1 MKFLNCHIKKT
12 SAFLCTGLF
21 FIFFLSVSTVC
32 SQVTTTYTQQV
43 ANYYG
48 NWTTGTAGS
57 GNTGSYQVNM
67 YASGVGT
74 KQVVRWRKLR
84 TDASGSSTSD
94 RAMQVGDEFVI
105 RLSATRAYGKIGFA
119 LLASPSTGSW
129 ANRESNYAISVN
141 LDGNAGAWGVWYIK
155 YNGGSTSAAS
165 FGGQQTTYKDFTFTL
180 RLTAPD
186 RMNVTMTDGT
196 NTSTFY
202 DVLLNT
208 SNPITDYSIFLD
220 DDWDGGA
227 NRNIYWGLG
236 AVGTQHTLTN
246 TLALPIGQSNSS
258 FAIGT
263 VISDGLISNSSST
276 TSTNSLTKSGT
287 GTLTLSAANTY
298 TGATNITGGTLSLNA
313 ASVMPST
320 NSITINGGTLAIANA
335 SALTSTNNINL
346 TSGTLSVGNV
356 AASSNVNIGTLA
368 ITGGTTIDMGSGGNA
383 FNLNIA
389 NTSGLGSGN
398 LTINNWTPSANKKIF
413 ITTTTHISTVL
424 ASINFTGYGIGAKL
438 LPTNEL
444 VPALL
449 YVTQA
454 TGSGNFS
461 NSGSW
466 LNGAPS
472 LSNGTESIYIQS
484 GFNLTQDQNF
494 TVLNAEVGGTLT
506 MNGTNTLSI
515 TTAGNLKHAGVIN
528 LVAASNLNIGTN
540 ATWTNT
546 TGTFT
551 GSAAGTVNFAGGNS
565 ITGTVTFPS
574 VVLNG
579 SVNFG
584 SASTIGAS
592 SSMRITA
599 AGSVNTNAPFYAANS
614 TLIYDAPGTTYNRF
628 NEWKAGTTFIEGV
641 PFHVQINAN
650 TTLNMDA
657 NGSATRACR
666 GDLTINGT
674 FTMGS
679 MTQDIVVAGNINI
692 NATGTLTLGGQ
703 AGANVGDIELGGN
716 WNHATGGI
724 FNNNA
729 RAVGFNG
736 NAGDQNVNFTS
747 SETFGYIIVNKT
759 SGNVVFNCSALIDGG
774 NSGFPL
780 IMQNGN
786 IDLKGNTLTFNMW
799 KSPSTAHNVSVSG
812 GGTRQ
817 IFSSSGTGVFS
828 FTHSDGTQRVTT
840 VTSSASTLLSFG
852 TNVIVTVGTP
862 GGANFGGVN
871 FGSSITTINGTL
883 RLNTRGF
890 VDVNPPTY
898 ATNSLLQYNT
908 GGTYNRSNEW
918 KTTTGPGYPYNVQV
932 SNSTTL
938 LPGGITAPT
947 NYRAVALNLAGS
959 LTIDAGAKFDMSNSA
974 ANDMTVPLT
983 AGLDINISG
992 TLIASQAAGGN
1003 VMLGRSWTRNTGGVF
1018 TQYTRSVTFNTSNNG
1033 TLTAPTGG
1041 ETFYDA
1047 VVNKPN
1053 TGTAPATFVGYTI
1066 TLNSPLSITNA
1077 LTFTSGYFVTGSTN
1091 ILTMAA
1097 GSSSSGGGYES
1108 FVSGPMKKVGT
1119 SDYTFP
1125 VGKIV
1130 GSEYHYGPIGIGS
1143 LGATSYEYTTEYQ
1156 RASGYANGRVI
1167 SSIATGAGLSHISR
1181 CEYWDLTRT
1190 GGPTTIAVTLS
1201 WSTNAYWPSDCY
1213 NNLYVDNVPKLVVV
1227 PLKSNNEW
1235 GDNFGQNSTGTGNQP
1250 YISTITWNA
1259 AVDYNKFIL
1268 GSIDWRFNP
1277 LPFSLLKFTAL
1288 AKSST
1293 VDLEWTVN
1301 GNDEQQEYV
1310 LEKSVDGIH
1319 FTELARVAAL
1329 DNLATASYL
1338 RTDLQPVN
1346 GLNHYRV
1353 TAYSKTGEFRKSQ
1366 VIQVWFGQKQGKLS
1380 VFPNPVTGTQV
1391 NLVTAGLLK
1400 GVYNVQLL
1408 AADGKLL
1415 LSTRLVH
1422 DGLQSVQ
1429 SVQLPVTMSKGVYW
1443 LQLSNDRMQP
1453 VQFKIM
1459 KQ

>member
-1 MKFLNCHIKKT
+1 MKFLNCHIKKAR
-12 SAFLCTGLF
+12 AFSCTGFF
-21 FIFFLSVSTVC
+21 FIFFLSGFISNA
-32 SQVTTTYTQQV
+32 QVTYYWRNTA
-43 ANYYG
+43 ANG
-48 NWTTGTAGS
+48 NWNDANNWWRGYTEVPGGNEILIFDNNTQTTTTNNLANTSRFQINFVAGASTSRTLNGATTNTFYDYGGTAPSINNSSGSNHTISFPFLNGNSNGANRLEVNANSGNITITSTIAGS
-57 GNTGSYQVNM
+57 GGTRNL
-67 YASGVGT
+67 VGT
-74 KQVVRWRKLR
+74 GAANTFFNGVISNG
-84 TDASGSSTSD
+84 SGSTINFIKEGS
-94 RAMQVGDEFVI
+94 G
-105 RLSATRAYGKIGFA
+105 SAT
-119 LLASPSTGSW
+119 
-129 ANRESNYAISVN
+129 
-141 LDGNAGAWGVWYIK
+141 
-155 YNGGSTSAAS
+155 
-165 FGGQQTTYKDFTFTL
+165 
-180 RLTAPD
+180 
-186 RMNVTMTDGT
+186 
-196 NTSTFY
+196 
-202 DVLLNT
+202 
-208 SNPITDYSIFLD
+208 
-220 DDWDGGA
+220 
-227 NRNIYWGLG
+227 LG
-236 AVGTQHTLTN
+236 A
-246 TLALPIGQSNSS
+246 S
-258 FAIGT
+258 
-263 VISDGLISNSSST
+263 
-276 TSTNSLTKSGT
+276 
-287 GTLTLSAANTY
+287 NTY
-298 TGATNITGGTLSLNA
+298 TGSTTISAGTLLLNA
-313 ASVMPST
+313 SSVLPTT
-320 NSITINGGTLAIANA
+320 NSVTINGGTLSISVAG
-335 SALTSTNNINL
+335 ALSSTNNISL
-346 TSGTLSVGNV
+346 TSGSLQIGNV

-368 ITGGTTIDMGSGGNA
+368 ITGGTTIDMGNGSNA

-515 TTAGNLKHAGVIN
+515 TTAGNLKHTGTIN
-528 LVAASNLNIGTN
+528 LLAASNLNIGTN

-551 GSAAGTVNFAGGNS
+551 GSASGTINFAGGNTIS
-565 ITGTVTFPS
+565 GTVSWPTVAIS
-574 VVLNG
+574 G

-584 SASTIGAS
+584 TGSTIKNG
-592 SSMRITA
+592 
-599 AGSVNTNAPFYAANS
+599 GSLIINNGGVVTTNPPAYATGS
-614 TLIYDAPGTTYNRF
+614 TLVYNTTGTYNRSV
-628 NEWKAGTTFIEGV
+628 EWPAGTTVTVIPYHVEVRTGGLNLNVGASGTNERRCTGDLTVNGNFYIGTTNYDDLYVGGNVNLNAGGLLQLGGWNAGV
-641 PFHVQINAN
+641 AGDLFLAGHWYHNGGTFDAN
-650 TTLNMDA
+650 ERA
-657 NGSATRACR
+657 IWFNGSA
-666 GDLTINGT
+666 
-674 FTMGS
+674 
-679 MTQDIVVAGNINI
+679 
-692 NATGTLTLGGQ
+692 
-703 AGANVGDIELGGN
+703 
-716 WNHATGGI
+716 
-724 FNNNA
+724 
-729 RAVGFNG
+729 
-736 NAGDQNVNFTS
+736 GDQTVNYSGT
-747 SETFGYIIVNKT
+747 EIFGYFIIQKA
-759 SGNVVFNCSALIDGG
+759 SGNVVMNCDAEIRGG
-774 NSGFPL
+774 NSGYPL
-780 IMQNGN
+780 QLLNGN
-786 IDLKGNTLTFNMW
+786 WDLKGRTVTFYMYYDGTLHDI
-799 KSPSTAHNVSVSG
+799 SIAG

-817 IFSSSGTGVFS
+817 VISSSGTGTLYFK
-828 FTHSDGTQRVTT
+828 HEDATQRISTIA
-840 VTSSASTLLSFG
+840 SSASTLLSFSSG
-852 TNVIVTVGTP
+852 VIVAIGTP
-862 GGANFGGVN
+862 AGFANGGVD
-871 FGSSITTINGTL
+871 FGSAITTINGTL
-883 RLNTRGF
+883 RIDRRGF
-890 VDVNPPTY
+890 VETNPPTY
-898 ATNSLLQYNT
+898 ATNSLLLYNI
-908 GGTYNRSNEW
+908 GGNYNRKDEW
-918 KTTTGPGYPYNVQV
+918 KTSTGPGYPYNVQL
-932 SNSTTL
+932 STTGTRL
-938 LPGGITAPT
+938 ITGGST
-947 NYRAVALNLAGS
+947 NTGVALNLAGS
-959 LTIDAGAKFDMSNSA
+959 LTIDAGTTFDMSNSA

-1041 ETFYDA
+1041 ETFYD
-1047 VVNKPN
+1047 VVINKPN
-1053 TGTAPATFVGYTI
+1053 TGSAPTTFVGYTI

-1077 LTFTSGYFVTGSTN
+1077 LTFTSGYFVTGATN
-1091 ILTMAA
+1091 ILTMGA

-1119 SDYTFP
+1119 TNYTFP

-1143 LGATSYEYTTEYQ
+1143 LGATSYEYTTEYK
-1156 RASGYANGRVI
+1156 RASGYTQGPI
-1167 SSIATGAGLSHISR
+1167 SAAATAAGLSHISR

-1190 GGPTTIAVTLS
+1190 GGPATIAVTLS
-1201 WSTNAYWPSDCY
+1201 WSSNAYWPSNCY
-1213 NNLYVDNVPKLVVV
+1213 NNAYVDNVPKLVVV
-1227 PLKSNNEW
+1227 PFKSNNEW

-1277 LPFSLLKFTAL
+1277 LPFNLLKFTAL
-1288 AKSST
+1288 AKAST

-1319 FTELARVAAL
+1319 FTELVRVAAL